1 MQVPPLQ
8 DQRGVVDEN
17 IGQVSGCGGRGAGEG
32 GRGDLGKAGACF
44 QDVNGG
50 PERSSSAWSDE
61 CKAALNE
68 SACMQVWG
76 AVMEAPLLHSSL
88 SPVHHRAVNQH
99 ATGARRRLKV
109 LEPGLSQGVLGEPE
123 LSSLRL
129 PLH

>member
-1 MQVPPLQ
+1 
-8 DQRGVVDEN
+8 
-17 IGQVSGCGGRGAGEG
+17 
-32 GRGDLGKAGACF
+32 
-44 QDVNGG
+44 
-50 PERSSSAWSDE
+50 
-61 CKAALNE
+61 
-68 SACMQVWG
+68 
-76 AVMEAPLLHSSL
+76 MEAPLLHSSL